1 MTEPAAPRLGVRVRH
16 SIHDIDAA
24 DWDACAGA
32 SNPFA
37 RHGFLAALEDSGSAT
52 AETGWAAR
60 HLAVEDPAGGVL
72 AVAPFYLKS
81 HSYGEYVFDHGWADA
96 FERAGGRYYPKLQCA
111 VPFTPVTG
119 PRLMPRRDLAP
130 EAQARAHDALVAA
143 MVEVC
148 RRAAASSVHV
158 TFPNEAEWRRL
169 GEAGFLLRTGCQFHW
184 TNPGYRDF
192 DDFLAALSARKRKA
206 IRRER
211 RAVAEAGIVIE
222 TLTGDAIRSSHWDA
236 FFACYIA
243 TSEGKWG
250 IPYLTRAF
258 FERLGETLAGD
269 IVLVLAMRDGRV
281 IAGALNLRGGSTLYG
296 RNWGALEFHRFLHF
310 ELCYYRAID
319 FAIAEGLSRVEAG
332 AQGAHKIAR
341 GYLPERTFSAHWIA
355 HAGLRAAVARFL
367 DEERAAVDEDI
378 DVLGAV
384 APFRKGGGPEPG

>member
-1 MTEPAAPRLGVRVRH
+1 MTGPAAPRLDVRVRR

-32 SNPFA
+32 DNPFA
-37 RHGFLAALEDSGSAT
+37 RHAFLAALEDSGSAT
-52 AETGWAAR
+52 DETGWAAQ
-60 HLAVEDPAGGVL
+60 HLAVEDPAGDVL
-72 AVAPFYLKS
+72 AVAPLYLKS

-130 EAQARAHDALVAA
+130 EARARAQDALVAA
-143 MVEVC
+143 MIEVC

-158 TFPNEAEWRRL
+158 TFPGEDEWRRL
-169 GEAGFLLRTGCQFHW
+169 GAAGFLPRTGCQFHW

-192 DDFLAALSARKRKA
+192 DNFLAALSARKRKA
-206 IRRER
+206 VRRER

-222 TLTGDAIRSSHWDA
+222 TLTGDAIKSTHWDA

-258 FERLGETLAGD
+258 FERLGETLAENV
-269 IVLVLAMRDGRV
+269 VLVLAARDGRV

-319 FAIAEGLSRVEAG
+319 FAIAEGLARVEAG

-341 GYLPERTFSAHWIA
+341 GYLPERTYSAHWIA
-355 HAGLRAAVARFL
+355 HEGLREAVARFL
-367 DEERAAVDEDI
+367 EQERAAVDEDI
-378 DVLGAV
+378 AFLGTV
-384 APFRKGGGPEPG
+384 APFRKGGGSEPG